1 MLADG
6 LPAHSP
12 MAPTQTSGMVTD
24 SNVTPVMLHTRARL
38 SGPPDGILRESGK

>member
-1 MLADG
+1 
-6 LPAHSP
+6 
-12 MAPTQTSGMVTD
+12 MVTD